1 MWRMRSSGG
10 WAARSG
16 RAASRTTSPVRC
28 PAPRRSRPRNS
39 PKALSSMSKMTGTT
53 LTAPLAQIETPLL
66 AVARAQGGAVPP
78 SLAEFD
84 RAAGGIVARAMIGG
98 DFKGERGGAGVP
110 TPGGAQPLR
119 LLLVGVGKPGEVTRN
134 NVRRAAA
141 VAAKRARALCATH
154 FAFALVAEAR
164 NGIAA
169 ADVGQVVVEGAAQ
182 GAWAFTELKAA
193 PDEPKAE
200 VEAVAIACDAKEVK
214 AVGAGERLGEA
225 IAAGHLL
232 TRYLQMLP
240 GNVCTPTY
248 LADRAKQVAEQHGF
262 ACTVL
267 DRAQMRQEN
276 LGALLAVAQ
285 GSQQEPRFIVLE
297 YRGAG
302 AADPPVVLVGKG
314 VTFDSGGLSIETA
327 RNMEDMK
334 FDMSGAAAVLGT
346 FEAIGRLEPRLNVVG
361 VIPST
366 ENLPSG
372 TAVKPGDVVKS
383 HLGKTIEII
392 NTDAEG
398 RLILCDALSYVRRF
412 KPAAV
417 IDIATL
423 TGAVVVALGQ
433 VAIGM
438 MGNDEALL
446 AEVREAGERAGERCW
461 PLPLWEEYR
470 DLLKSDIADMKNS
483 GGRGAGSI
491 AGGWFLREFVEG
503 DRKSTRLN

>member
-1 MWRMRSSGG
+1 MWRRRSCGG
-10 WAARSG
+10 SAARSG
-16 RAASRTTSPVRC
+16 RAGSRTTSPGRC
-28 PAPRRSRPRNS
+28 PAPRRSRPRDS

-53 LTAPLAQIETPLL
+53 LTAPLAQVETPLL
-66 AVARAQGGAVPP
+66 AVALAQGGAVPA

-84 RAAGGIVARAMIGG
+84 RAAGGIVARAMISG
-98 DFKGERGGAGVP
+98 DFKGKRDETALLY
-110 TPGGAQPLR
+110 PGGAKPQR
-119 LLLVGVGKPGEVTRN
+119 VLLVGLGKAGDVTRN
-134 NVRRAAA
+134 GIRRAAA
-141 VAAKRARALCATH
+141 VAAKRARALDATH
-154 FAFALVAEAR
+154 FAFAIARGAR

-169 ADVGQVVVEGAAQ
+169 GDLGQVVVEGAAQ

-214 AVGAGERLGEA
+214 AGRARERLGEA
-225 IAAGHLL
+225 IAAGHFL

-240 GNVCTPTY
+240 GNVCTPAY
-248 LADRAKQVAEQHGF
+248 LADRANQLGDQHGF
-262 ACTVL
+262 TCTVL

-361 VIPST
+361 VIPPT
-366 ENLPSG
+366 ENLPS
-372 TAVKPGDVVKS
+372 
-383 HLGKTIEII
+383 
-392 NTDAEG
+392 
-398 RLILCDALSYVRRF
+398 
-412 KPAAV
+412 
-417 IDIATL
+417 
-423 TGAVVVALGQ
+423 
-433 VAIGM
+433 
-438 MGNDEALL
+438 
-446 AEVREAGERAGERCW
+446 
-461 PLPLWEEYR
+461 
-470 DLLKSDIADMKNS
+470 
-483 GGRGAGSI
+483 
-491 AGGWFLREFVEG
+491 
-503 DRKSTRLN
+503 DRKSTPLNSSHSQISYAVLRLEKKIEITPRWQDVTPPHN